1 MKNPSTA
8 CLGESS
14 LTDFGIYLE
23 WEQRTGIS
31 RDSSNLCSLALQRDS
46 VDAGERGAA
55 ALLKPQT
62 PKHSETAEVV
72 QSMERERQ
80 VSMNL
85 VKG

>member
-1 MKNPSTA
+1 MR
-8 CLGESS
+8 G
-14 LTDFGIYLE
+14 
-23 WEQRTGIS
+23 
-31 RDSSNLCSLALQRDS
+31 RDDYRDS

-80 VSMNL
+80 GL
-85 VKG
+85 